1 MKSCKRTILC
11 IDDEPIVLSMRKLV
25 LEDHGYCVLTA
36 ESGLHGLAI
45 FQRMAVDLVVLDYKM
60 PGRMDGDAVAREMKR
75 IRPFVPVVMVTAYS
89 SDLPQELLM
98 LVNKTLSKGEDPV
111 VLLTIIE
118 ELLLDSTS
126 SGSVPKLTAYE
137 TIIDDAVQIMR
148 SDFASIQMLFPKRGR
163 GELRLLDFRGFNPEA
178 ARFWEWVRADSKS
191 TCGLALRDKCQV
203 VAPDIATSELM
214 AGSEDQQI
222 YLQTGVLACQTTPLI
237 ALGEVVGMIST
248 HWRTPHQ
255 PSDDELRQFNSLAKW
270 ATELIE
276 KNKADQ
282 LTCRHRQGG
291 QKQ

>member
-11 IDDEPIVLSMRKLV
+11 VDDEPIVLSMRKLV
-25 LEDHGYCVLTA
+25 LEDRGYCVLTA
-36 ESGLHGLAI
+36 ESGVHGLAI

-60 PGRMDGDAVAREMKR
+60 PGRMDGHAVAREMKR
-75 IRPFVPVVMVTAYS
+75 IRPFVPVVMLTAYS
-89 SDLPQELLM
+89 NDLPQELLM

-118 ELLLDSTS
+118 ELLDSTS

-148 SDFASIQMLFPKRGR
+148 SDFASIQMLFPKRDR

-178 ARFWEWVRADSKS
+178 ATFWEWVRADSKS
-191 TCGLALRDKCQV
+191 TCGIALRDKCQV

-222 YLQTGVLACQTTPLI
+222 YLQTGILACQTTPLI

-248 HWRTPHQ
+248 HWRTPHH
-255 PSDDELRQFNSLAKW
+255 PSKDDLRLFENLAGR
-270 ATELIE
+270 AAGLIE
-276 KNKADQ
+276 
-282 LTCRHRQGG
+282 RHRREES
-291 QKQ
+291 